1 MRSSRVFALV
11 TSASLFAACSG
22 DSSGPSNTPPTA
34 NFTFYCSDLTCI
46 LTDHS
51 SDIDGRIASQA
62 WDFGDGQSG
71 TGATAT
77 HTYALGGTYN
87 ATVRATD
94 NGGASTISPAQAIVV
109 TAGSPGGPT
118 ANFTASCISLDC
130 KIINTSTAT
139 GTVVT
144 WAWDFGNGQSSTV
157 RNPPPVHYD
166 VTTLT
171 TFTITLV
178 VTSDGITSRATG
190 QVIPTPPAD
199 LTCGD
204 VDCTLGLD
212 QAATVVVT
220 LTSSNCRAHHD
231 TFIITAPVV
240 DTLITDG
247 CYAPVAPA
255 PGSSF
260 TLNNGA
266 AFTAG
271 TQLDAQ
277 VLTGVAGAQ
286 NPQLHVT
293 GDFQSGWTL
302 EFDDGLVGPGEP
314 DFNDLVITI
323 KATPAP

>member
-46 LTDHS
+46 LTYHS

>member
-1 MRSSRVFALV
+1 MRSSRVLTLV
-11 TSASLFAACSG
+11 TSASLLAACSG
-22 DSSGPSNTPPTA
+22 DSNEPSNTAPTA
-34 NFTFYCSDLTCI
+34 DFTFYCSDLACI
-46 LTDHS
+46 FTDHS

-62 WDFGDGQSG
+62 WDFGNGQSG
-71 TGATAT
+71 TGTTAN
-77 HTYALGGTYN
+77 HSYAQAGTYS
-87 ATVRATD
+87 ATVTATD
-94 NGGASTISPAQAIVV
+94 NGGASTTSAAKPIAV

-118 ANFTASCISLDC
+118 ANFTVACISLDC
-130 KIINTSTAT
+130 TLTNTSTAT
-139 GTVVT
+139 GSVVT

-171 TFTITLV
+171 IFTITLV
-178 VTSDGITSRATG
+178 VTSDGLSSRATG
-190 QVIPTPPAD
+190 QVIPTPPAA
-199 LTCGD
+199 LTCGN
-204 VDCTLGLD
+204 VDCTLGID
-212 QAATVVVT
+212 QAATVLVT
-220 LTSSNCRAHHD
+220 LTSSNCRAHRN
-231 TFIITAPVV
+231 TFIITAPEV
-240 DTLITDG
+240 DTLFTDG

-260 TLNNGA
+260 RLNNGA

-271 TQLDAQ
+271 TQLDAE

-286 NPQLHVT
+286 NPRLHVT
-293 GDFQSGWTL
+293 GDFQNGWTL